1 MYHFFTSN
9 VAKMAKSKKRR
20 SRPQQS
26 ANKLP
31 ITRYGVG
38 LDMSKDDFLVR
49 MLAERT
55 DRSTKTVGSRKFKNN
70 ASGHQQLVAWV
81 LKRYKTPGVALLF
94 LMEVTG
100 CYHENLLYYLYENGY
115 QVHLALGKRTKA
127 FMKSEGY
134 KSKTDKIDAHGLA
147 LMVLQKQ
154 LSPWSPASKHI
165 LRIRQILRLRRD
177 LVNQRTRFTN
187 KLKALL
193 AGYLKEDFV
202 RETLERNIASLNE
215 QVDMLEKKAFEL
227 LKQDEELHQ
236 HVNRIADS
244 VPGLGTLTVLS
255 VLAETNG
262 FKNFSSLKQ
271 LISYAGYDVVQNQ
284 SGKYQGQTRI
294 SKQGNAR
301 IRAAMHMAS
310 VAHIRGKSGPIY
322 QLFERLMARNGGIY
336 KKAAVA
342 VQRKLLRLIYTLWKN
357 NTSYDPQYHLKQ
369 KAVALTN

>member
-26 ANKLP
+26 TIKLP

-38 LDMSKDDFLVR
+38 IDMSKDEFSVR
-49 MLAERT
+49 MLAEHT
-55 DRSTKTVGSRKFKNN
+55 DRRTKTVGSRKFKNN
-70 ASGHQQLVAWV
+70 DSGHQAFVAWV
-81 LKRYKTPGVALLF
+81 LKHYKTQGVDLLF

-100 CYHENLLYYLYENGY
+100 CYHENLLYYLHENGY

-154 LSPWSPASKHI
+154 LKPWAPASKHI

-177 LVNQRTRFTN
+177 MVNQRTRLTN

-193 AGYLKEDFV
+193 AGYLKEEVV
-202 RETLERNIASLNE
+202 RETLERQIASLNE
-215 QVDMLEKKAFEL
+215 EIDLLEKEAFKL
-227 LKQDEELHQ
+227 LKQDQELHQ
-236 HVNRIADS
+236 HVKRIADS
-244 VPGLGTLTVLS
+244 VHGLGDLTVLS

-262 FKNFSSLKQ
+262 FKSFTSLKQ

-284 SGKYQGQTRI
+284 SGTYQGQTRI

-301 IRAAMHMAS
+301 IRAAMHMAA
-310 VAHIRGKSGPIY
+310 VTHIRGESGPIY
-322 QLFERLMARNGGIY
+322 QLFDRLMARNGGIY

-357 NTSYDPQYHLKQ
+357 NTPYDPQYHLKQ
-369 KAVALTN
+369 NTVALPI